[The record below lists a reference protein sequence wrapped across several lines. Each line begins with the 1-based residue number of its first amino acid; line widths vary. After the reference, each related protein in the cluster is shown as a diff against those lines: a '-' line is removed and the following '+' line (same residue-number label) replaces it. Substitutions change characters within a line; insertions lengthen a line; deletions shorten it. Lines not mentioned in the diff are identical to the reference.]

1 MKKVLHLTAAVC
13 TRDRPE
19 QLARALES
27 LRAQSP
33 APAEILVID
42 NAPVDDSTARMVAE
56 RFPEV
61 RYLREPVPGLDFA
74 RNHALRASTHPVL
87 AFLDDDAVAAPE
99 WAQAFSTVF
108 EADANVAI
116 ATGRVEPLFVET
128 PGQLLFEANGGFG
141 RGDER
146 VRLPDDA
153 GRLLHGRRAP
163 LIAWAISV
171 GCGCSYAVRR
181 TVALELGGFDEAL
194 DLGSPLAGGGD
205 HDMLWRALEAGWRVE
220 YQPEALAWHEHR
232 RETEAVH
239 RQIIGHQR
247 AVLAF
252 LAKHLVRT
260 SATSRLPF
268 LAYVSWRLVKPGVRL
283 VRRGLGRDPLPVS
296 VLLRMWWNCWIGLSA
311 YPVARVIAR
320 SRRERYAA

>member
-1 MKKVLHLTAAVC
+1 MKKVLDLTAAVC
-13 TRDRPE
+13 TRGRPE

-61 RYLREPVPGLDFA
+61 RYLRESVPGLDFA
-74 RNHALRASTHPVL
+74 RNHALRASTRPVL
-87 AFLDDDAVAAPE
+87 AFLDDDAVAAPD
-99 WAQAFSTVF
+99 WAQTFSDVF

-116 ATGRVEPLFVET
+116 ATGRVEPLVVET

-205 HDMLWRALEAGWRVE
+205 HDLLWRALVAGWRVE
-220 YQPEALAWHEHR
+220 YRPDALAWHEHR
-232 RETEAVH
+232 REMGAVH

-252 LAKHLVRT
+252 LGKHLVRT
-260 SATSRLPF
+260 SVKRCLPI

-283 VRRGLGRDPLPVS
+283 VRRGLGCDPLPAS

-311 YPVARVIAR
+311 YPVARVVAR
-320 SRRERYAA
+320 ARKERYAA